1 VEYHLLY
8 YCSDA
13 TTTLAPFKS
22 RLIEEDEDEIPD
34 HNHYPAVH
42 HGQDDMLSSRKTKA
56 VVYKKEKCGT
66 SPARTNRPFF

>member
-1 VEYHLLY
+1 VNYELKWSII

-34 HNHYPAVH
+34 HNHDAAVH
-42 HGQDDMLSSRKTKA
+42 HGQDDEPVRRLVSKLIIPTGA
-56 VVYKKEKCGT
+56 GLL
-66 SPARTNRPFF
+66 